1 MTRQLYGQLYYIPFY
16 FLAVKGFGPVHT
28 GLATLPV
35 MVTCVPSS
43 MITGVLIAR
52 KATYRWAIWVGWV
65 ILLLGSGLTILFGRE
80 TTTPT
85 WAIILIVV
93 GFGHGAILNA
103 QNFASQATCQAG
115 EEGAAAAMYAFARQ
129 FGMALG
135 VGIGGSVFQNTMVLK
150 LGWEGI
156 DTSIAAKSEA
166 FVQTLWQLP
175 ANDVSKSQILDAYVF
190 GLRSVF
196 ILFTCVSAVAL
207 LLSLFSKQYEMRE
220 EVDSEHILLNMP
232 IELA

>member
-16 FLAVKGFGPVHT
+16 FLAVKGFGPVYT
-28 GLATLPV
+28 GLTTLPV
-35 MVTCVPSS
+35 MVTCVSSS
-43 MITGVLIAR
+43 MITGLLIAR
-52 KATYRWAIWVGWV
+52 KATYRWAIWMGWA
-65 ILLLGSGLTILFGRE
+65 ILLAGSGLTILLGRE

-103 QNFASQATCQAG
+103 QNCASHATCQDG
-115 EEGAAAAMYAFARQ
+115 EETAAAAMYAFARE

-135 VGIGGSVFQNTMVLK
+135 VGIGGSAFQNTMLVK
-150 LGWEGI
+150 VGWEGI
-156 DTSIAAKSEA
+156 DTFLAVKSEA

-175 ANDVSKSQILDAYVF
+175 ANDVTKSRILDAYVF

-196 ILFTCVSAVAL
+196 ILFTCVSAVAF
-207 LLSLFSKQYEMRE
+207 LLSLFSKQYKVRE
-220 EVDSEHILLNMP
+220 ESNSAPNMP
-232 IELA
+232 VELA